1 MVSVGTQAQTCTR
14 PWAMSKKAQWS
25 ENRSI
30 ARKTKYLEL
39 YEHTITVTVGRGCLR
54 RNVPLAKRNEDQGV
68 PSIIHDDDPRGSID
82 KDMHHERTRMMGVR
96 KYLKKSYCHRIEC
109 SAANFLTAFMWRRPL
124 NNIVLATPTHKG
136 PEKVSNGT
144 STQVVPWII
153 NNLRAKIIER
163 EIYNGRDPRGRG
175 RRNRERNIVTI
186 RKQTCNQTY

>member
-68 PSIIHDDDPRGSID
+68 PPIIHDDDPRGSID

-96 KYLKKSYCHRIEC
+96 K
-109 SAANFLTAFMWRRPL
+109 
-124 NNIVLATPTHKG
+124 
-136 PEKVSNGT
+136 
-144 STQVVPWII
+144 
-153 NNLRAKIIER
+153 
-163 EIYNGRDPRGRG
+163 
-175 RRNRERNIVTI
+175 
-186 RKQTCNQTY
+186 